1 MKIIRKI
8 FDLKQSSIK
17 QVVNRRLSEFSE
29 LNEKGNEEW
38 FSELCFCILT
48 ANTSAELGI
57 SVQNKLGYKGFTDF
71 KDEQEL
77 ALRLKKAKYR
87 FYNRRAHFI
96 ALANKHKK
104 IKSILTKIKDHNKKR
119 EWLVQNIKGLGYK
132 ESSHFLRNIGYL
144 NFAILDKHI
153 INLMHKS
160 ERIKK
165 IPKTLTKAKYLNIES
180 KIKEIADYL
189 NMYPG
194 ELDLY
199 MWYIETGKVL
209 K

>member
-1 MKIIRKI
+1 MEIIKKILE
-8 FDLKQSSIK
+8 LKQGSIR
-17 QVVNRRLSEFSE
+17 QVVNTRLRQFSE
-29 LNEKGNEEW
+29 LQEKGNEEW
-38 FSELCFCILT
+38 FSELCFCLLT

-57 SVQNKLGYKGFTDF
+57 SVQNKLGYKGFTQF
-71 KDEQEL
+71 KDEKEL
-77 ALRLKKAKYR
+77 ALRLKQAKYR

-104 IKSILTKIKDHNKKR
+104 IKTILTKIKDDNEKR

-132 ESSHFLRNIGYL
+132 ESSHFLRNVGYL

-153 INLMHKS
+153 IKLMHKS
-160 ERIKK
+160 EKIKQ
-165 IPKTLTKAKYLNIES
+165 IPKTMTKAKYLEIE
-180 KIKEIADYL
+180 KRVYEIADYL
-189 NMYPG
+189 NMNPG

-199 MWYIETGKVL
+199 MWYIATGKVL